1 MATQTTATQTTPIT
15 VMIVDD
21 HELVREGIRSF
32 LDSQTDID
40 VLAEASN
47 GRDAIRLA
55 AEFVPDVVLMDLM
68 MPQMGGVEA
77 TRQLK
82 QVSPTSQVVILTS
95 YHDDE
100 HIFPALRAG
109 ARSYVLKT
117 LRPAELAD
125 AVRRAARGEAVLH
138 PQVAARVIR
147 DMQDPHTR
155 DQLDPLTELTEREL
169 QVLKLIAEGQ
179 NNQSIADDLGISER
193 TVKGHVSNILAKLH
207 LNDRTQAAVLA
218 WREGV
223 MKTS

>member
-1 MATQTTATQTTPIT
+1 MASQTTPIT

-32 LDSQTDID
+32 LDSQADIE
-40 VLAEASN
+40 VLAEASD
-47 GRDAIRLA
+47 GRNAIRLA
-55 AEFVPDVVLMDLM
+55 AEHVPDVVLMDLM

-125 AVRRAARGEAVLH
+125 AVRRAAKGEAVLH

-223 MKTS
+223 MKQS

>member
-1 MATQTTATQTTPIT
+1 MATQTTPVT

-55 AEFVPDVVLMDLM
+55 AEHVPDVVLMDLM

-147 DMQDPHTR
+147 DMQDPNTR

-223 MKTS
+223 MKHS